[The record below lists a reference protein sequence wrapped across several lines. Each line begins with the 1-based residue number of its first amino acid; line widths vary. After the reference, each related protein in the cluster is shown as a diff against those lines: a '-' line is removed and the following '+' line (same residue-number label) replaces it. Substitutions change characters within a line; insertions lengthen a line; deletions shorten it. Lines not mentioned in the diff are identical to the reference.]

1 MTSIYKEKILKEIEE
16 IPEEMMPKI
25 YRIIHILK
33 MELIPKTKKLGVR
46 GSLKGIWKGSQID
59 EDIFVES
66 KKSLFP
72 YEYR

>member
-1 MTSIYKEKILKEIEE
+1 MASTYKERVLREIEE

-25 YRIIHILK
+25 YRIIRILK
-33 MELIPKTKKLGVR
+33 MELIPKTKKIGIR
-46 GSLKGIWKGSQID
+46 GSLRGVWKGSQID
-59 EDIFVES
+59 EAIFLES

>member
-33 MELIPKTKKLGVR
+33 MELIPKTKNWGFAV
-46 GSLKGIWKGSQID
+46 
-59 EDIFVES
+59 
-66 KKSLFP
+66 P
-72 YEYR
+72 